1 LAIIGDRKMKTKIL
15 AAVLAMAPLSGMAQH
30 HQGFRH
36 FDHHQHYR
44 GGLGWVAPAV
54 IGGAVVYGLTRPAP
68 VIVQQPPVY
77 IQQPIIVDSSQVVI
91 IDGVSYIKQAMII
104 NGVTQEVLVRQ

>member
-1 LAIIGDRKMKTKIL
+1 MRTKIL
-15 AAVLAMAPLSGMAQH
+15 ASILFLLPLSATAQH

-44 GGLGWVAPAV
+44 GGWGWVTPAV
-54 IGGAVVYGLTRPAP
+54 IVGAVVYGLTRP
-68 VIVQQPPVY
+68 VIVQQPVYVQQSPVLG
-77 IQQPIIVDSSQVVI
+77 QPQVVI
-91 IDGVSYIKQAMII
+91 IDGIEYTKQTMII